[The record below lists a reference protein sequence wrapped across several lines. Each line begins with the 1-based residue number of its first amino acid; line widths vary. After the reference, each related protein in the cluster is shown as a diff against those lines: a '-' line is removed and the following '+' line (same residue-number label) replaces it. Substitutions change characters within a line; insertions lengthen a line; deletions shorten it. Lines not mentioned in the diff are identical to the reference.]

1 MSNLEALN
9 EGESLQIDCL
19 VESYPA
25 PMSYWVKESHLQQ
38 RNDVIQRVLE
48 QR

>member
-1 MSNLEALN
+1 MSTLHTLE
-9 EGESLQIDCL
+9 EGESQRIDCL
-19 VESYPA
+19 VESFPA
-25 PMSYWVKESHLQQ
+25 PMSYWVKESHLQY